1 LWHTCRPD
9 ANKEEEVFMPGPH
22 VGEAVPDFTLPWSL
36 NAVLTLM
43 ECLAQG
49 SVPWLDHFTYS
60 G

>member
-1 LWHTCRPD
+1 
-9 ANKEEEVFMPGPH
+9 MPGPH